1 MSSTELKRRTVVA
14 GLAAGAA
21 GIWLS
26 GCGNASSRKTNT
38 SANVVVIG
46 GGFAGATC
54 ARVLRRLDSSLA
66 VTLVEPSRT
75 YTACPLSNLV
85 IAGWR
90 DLSGQ
95 QFRYDTL
102 AAEDIKVVP
111 TAAIDVD
118 PVARQITLQEGNNLS
133 YDRLIMAP
141 GVDLR
146 WDALPGY
153 DAAAAEQLPHAW
165 KAGAQ
170 TMLLKQQLAAMHDGG
185 VVAIV
190 APDNPYRCPPG
201 PYERASVIAHY
212 LKTCKPRSKLLILDA
227 KDRFSKQALF
237 QQAWKL
243 LYGDLIEWAGLSDGA
258 RVVRVDAVTKELY
271 TDFDTVRADVAN
283 VIPPQ
288 RAGLIAERAGVS
300 DASGW
305 CPIKPASFE
314 SRLQS
319 GIHVLGDAAIA
330 NAMPKSA
337 FAANAQAKLC
347 AVQVARMLND
357 QAPLT
362 STLINT
368 CYSYVAPDYGISIAG
383 VYRPDAAAWLEV
395 EGAGGVSP
403 LDAPAK
409 ARKLEAGYADDW
421 YRTITAEV
429 FG

>member
-1 MSSTELKRRTVVA
+1 MSRADLKRRTVVA
-14 GLAAGAA
+14 GLAASAA
-21 GIWLS
+21 GFWLT
-26 GCGNASSRKTNT
+26 GCGTTSLRKTT
-38 SANVVVIG
+38 TRANVVVIG
-46 GGFAGATC
+46 GGFAGATS
-54 ARVLRRLDSSLA
+54 ARLLRRLDSSIA

-95 QFRYDTL
+95 QFRYAAL
-102 AAEDIKVVP
+102 AAEGIQVVP
-111 TAAIDVD
+111 TAAVDVD
-118 PVARQITLQEGNNLS
+118 PVAHQVTLQDGNNLP

-153 DAAAAEQLPHAW
+153 DVAAAEQLPHAW
-165 KAGAQ
+165 QAGAQ
-170 TMLLKQQLAAMHDGG
+170 TLLLKKQLEAMNDGG

-212 LKTCKPRSKLLILDA
+212 LKTNKPRSKLLILDA

-258 RVVRVDAVTKELY
+258 RVVRVDAATRELY

-347 AVQVARMLND
+347 AVQVVRMLND
-357 QAPLT
+357 HPPLT

-368 CYSYVAPDYGISIAG
+368 CYSYVAPDYGISITG
-383 VYRPDAAAWLEV
+383 VYRPGDSAWLEV
-395 EGAGGVSP
+395 EGSGGVSP
-403 LDAPAK
+403 LGAPAK
-409 ARKLEAGYADDW
+409 TRALEAGYAGDW